1 MPDILTPEEVAECRE
16 RAERATDGPWEA
28 LGDEIVTYA
37 VPRTASHPVQ
47 TVAMSGVCIEEA
59 DAEFVA
65 HARTD
70 IPALCATVEAL
81 REALKAGQVGHIIE
95 FRDNGWTIKHP
106 LSCRPNLFECEV
118 NRAAERD
125 VDGVPPEGVG
135 RYVCGAEE
143 GGRFWYD
150 GASNAALEGEG

>member
-1 MPDILTPEEVAECRE
+1 MLTSEQIYDIAEMVCAGAACTPHNCDCCQTPPDENGEECPQFIIQALLSDRAELVAEIDRL
-16 RAERATDGPWEA
+16 RA
-28 LGDEIVTYA
+28 
-37 VPRTASHPVQ
+37 
-47 TVAMSGVCIEEA
+47 
-59 DAEFVA
+59 
-65 HARTD
+65 
-70 IPALCATVEAL
+70 
-81 REALKAGQVGHIIE
+81 ALKAGQVGHIIE
-95 FRDNGWTIKHP
+95 FRDNGWTIQHP

-150 GASNAALEGEG
+150 GASNAALEARDE